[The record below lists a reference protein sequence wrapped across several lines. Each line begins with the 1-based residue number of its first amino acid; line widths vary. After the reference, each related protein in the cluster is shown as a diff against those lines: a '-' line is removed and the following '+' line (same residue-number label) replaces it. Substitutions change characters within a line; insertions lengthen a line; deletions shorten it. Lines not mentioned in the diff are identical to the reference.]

1 MIRFIIG
8 FCTIVAAVG
17 TVEGGGNFGAAI
29 LLATAG
35 SIIMIWGAEGMIKNG
50 DIA

>member
-1 MIRFIIG
+1 MIRFIVG

-29 LLATAG
+29 LLATGG
-35 SIIMIWGAEGMIKNG
+35 SMIMVWGASGMTGSG
-50 DIA
+50 DVV

>member
-17 TVEGGGNFGAAI
+17 TVEGGGNFGTAI

-35 SIIMIWGAEGMIKNG
+35 SMIMVWGASGMTGSG
-50 DIA
+50 DVV